1 MGDAAAV
8 GFSEWNNNGKWEKG
22 GAGSALLIGAALAL
36 FCKGRDK
43 GGNWTRRGSFGHGK
57 LIVKQAEVAGSA

>member
-8 GFSEWNNNGKWEKG
+8 GFCERNNNGKCEKG

-36 FCKGRDK
+36 FRKGRDK
-43 GGNWTRRGSFGHGK
+43 GGTWTRRGRTGHGK